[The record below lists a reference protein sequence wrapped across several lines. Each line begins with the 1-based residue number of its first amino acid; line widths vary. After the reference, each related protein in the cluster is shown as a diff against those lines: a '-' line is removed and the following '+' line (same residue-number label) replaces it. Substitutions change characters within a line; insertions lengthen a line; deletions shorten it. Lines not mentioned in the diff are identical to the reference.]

1 MGRRDTAAQHD
12 RILRELHEERAS
24 ALTRISRTL
33 ESLIGELHTLRAAIA
48 DVPDSER
55 EPEIIRYHE
64 LRKRALKYRW
74 YLEVQREALGL
85 RHHNRLDEFYPIPP
99 APDSASRK

>member
-1 MGRRDTAAQHD
+1 VGRRDTAAQHD

-33 ESLIGELHTLRAAIA
+33 ESLIGELHALRASIA
-48 DVPDSER
+48 DVPESER
-55 EPEIIRYHE
+55 DREITRYHV

-85 RHHNRLDEFYPIPP
+85 HHHNRLDEFYPIPP
-99 APDSASRK
+99 DSDTTSRT

>member
-12 RILRELHEERAS
+12 RVLRELHEERAS

-33 ESLIGELHTLRAAIA
+33 ESLIGELHALRATIA
-48 DVPDSER
+48 DAPQSDRDR
-55 EPEIIRYHE
+55 EIARYHE

-85 RHHNRLDEFYPIPP
+85 RHHHRLDEFYPIPP
-99 APDSASRK
+99 LER